1 MTSLLTTL
9 SPDLETLLRLGMAV
23 VCGLAVG
30 FNRAHHGSLPHPNRL
45 RVHVLVGLSACL
57 MVLAAGHGLEARS
70 RAIQGVATGVGFLG
84 AGEILVTPPRGG
96 HQPPEVRGLSSAAS
110 IWFTAAL
117 GVTVAAA
124 RPGLALVALVLA
136 LITLSDRRPGGGRD
150 KADPRLDGS
159 PPERGPGETGG
170 REWPGSARGRA
181 HPGRVDSRGSGQDE
195 RGGGPTGG
203 DQPAGS
209 KTKKRSGVGLYGSR
223 TSRRAAPPGPA
234 SRSPDS

>member
-1 MTSLLTTL
+1 MTSLFASI
-9 SPDLETLLRLGMAV
+9 SPDLESLLRLGMAV

-57 MVLAAGHGLEARS
+57 VVLASGHGLEARS

-84 AGEILVTPPRGG
+84 AGEILVAPPRGH

-136 LITLSDRRPGGGRD
+136 LITLSDRRPGGGTEEPDSRSPHGSTGVGHGPTERP
-150 KADPRLDGS
+150 KA
-159 PPERGPGETGG
+159 
-170 REWPGSARGRA
+170 PGSAGGGS
-181 HPGRVDSRGSGQDE
+181 HPNRLDSGQSGQE
-195 RGGGPTGG
+195 G
-203 DQPAGS
+203 
-209 KTKKRSGVGLYGSR
+209 KTRN
-223 TSRRAAPPGPA
+223 
-234 SRSPDS
+234 